1 MLMEDVYRTIKKYT
15 DDSMILNM
23 VKYWLCLNSI
33 LNVFKFSFKR
43 KFKLNIKR
51 KVTDREIKTSIN
63 ITVGYIFKRTFSVSN
78 IEPIKRGKIIR
89 FILPENKKVEQ
100 QPINNADNI
109 YAKPSDLTT
118 EFYNW
123 KKRQIAKKI
132 G

>member
-1 MLMEDVYRTIKKYT
+1 MEDVYRTIKKYT
-15 DDSMILNM
+15 DNSMILNM

-33 LNVFKFSFKR
+33 LNVFNFSFKR

-51 KVTDREIKTSIN
+51 KVTDREIKTTIN

-78 IEPIKRGKIIR
+78 IEPIKKGKIIR
-89 FILPENKKVEQ
+89 FILPENKRVEQ

-109 YAKPSDLTT
+109 YAKPSDITT

>member
-15 DDSMILNM
+15 DDSMVLNM

-33 LNVFKFSFKR
+33 LNVFNFSFKR

-51 KVTDREIKTSIN
+51 KVTDREIKTNIN
-63 ITVGYIFKRTFSVSN
+63 ITVGCIFKRTFSVSN
-78 IEPIKRGKIIR
+78 IEPIKKGKIIR

-109 YAKPSDLTT
+109 YTKPSDITK
-118 EFYNW
+118 EYYNW